1 MFTGANGRT
10 GTVDPRSLGL
20 SERLRMYGT
29 TDIARIQPAYPTQT
43 APTYPGRAMT
53 SVIGEYM
60 RGLDQITTGPQTQ
73 FNFQAQPMAW
83 QNVRT
88 REISARAA
96 ADESLGFNQANM
108 ARYGAMA
115 QELTRMDVEN
125 RMSMLDQ
132 FIPDW
137 RQKRD
142 AASAIND
149 SLMRG
154 EIPKDVADQL
164 QRSAAYAA
172 IIQGGGAG
180 VQRSL
185 TARDI
190 GATSSQLQE
199 RGMQGAQSWT
209 QLMAGLM
216 PEQTT
221 AAGVMATQGMTPQQ
235 ALEASMENARNQLT
249 ASTENARGMLDAAYK
264 TQDIGL
270 RAEQSRL
277 ENVRGLA
284 QIRATGLSNWM
295 EALTS
300 NLSNEYAA
308 AMNTSAILFGNL
320 WRQRQEEQERQGLT
334 AGQRQRSGFGL

>member
-1 MFTGANGRT
+1 MWTGTSGKT
-10 GTVDPRSLGL
+10 GTVDPKSLSL
-20 SERLRMYGT
+20 SERLRTYGT
-29 TDIARIQPAYPTQT
+29 TDIARIQPVYPTQQ
-43 APTYPGRAMT
+43 APLYPGQAIG
-53 SVIGEYM
+53 SVLGEFD
-60 RGLDQITTGPQTQ
+60 RRFTALTTGPQTQ

-83 QNVRT
+83 QNIQA

-96 ADESLGFNQANM
+96 ADESLGFNEANM
-108 ARYGAMA
+108 SRWESMA
-115 QELTRMDVEN
+115 KELTRIDVDT

-132 FIPDW
+132 FVPDW

-149 SLMRG
+149 KLMRG

-172 IIQGGGAG
+172 VIQGGGAG

-190 GATSSQLQE
+190 GATSMELQQ

-209 QLMAGLM
+209 QMMAGLM

-221 AAGVMATQGMTPQQ
+221 AAGVMATQGMTPQM
-235 ALEASMENARNQLT
+235 ALEASIRNAENQLT
-249 ASTENARGMLDAAYK
+249 AAQENARGRLDAAYK

-270 RAEQSRL
+270 RAESARAQNAQNWAQLRTG
-277 ENVRGLA
+277 GL
-284 QIRATGLSNWM
+284 TSWM
-295 EALTS
+295 EGLTK
-300 NLSNEYAA
+300 NLSNEYGA
-308 AMNTSAILFGNL
+308 AMNTSAILFGNI
-320 WRQRQEEQERQGLT
+320 WRQRQEQQERLGLQQ
-334 AGQRQRSGFGL
+334 GQRQRTGFGL